1 MNKDGTF
8 RPIRYGD
15 IVILLRSIASKGPA
29 LLKILK
35 EHHIPAVSSRDDDY
49 VKNLEVQTLIALL
62 QILDN
67 PLQDLPL
74 TAVLRS
80 FFVGLTETDLAR
92 LRLLMKENEA
102 DHLFP
107 LLERAVPL
115 LSREKADAL
124 SAFLTHFSAWREHA
138 VQGGIAPLLQEIW
151 EDTDYLTYVSGLPGG
166 HARRAH
172 LLSFYELARARD
184 TGTHNGLYP
193 FLTELSSLL

>member
-107 LLERAVPL
+107 LLEKPRPALQRKGRRPVRLPRPL
-115 LSREKADAL
+115 
-124 SAFLTHFSAWREHA
+124 
-138 VQGGIAPLLQEIW
+138 
-151 EDTDYLTYVSGLPGG
+151 
-166 HARRAH
+166 
-172 LLSFYELARARD
+172 
-184 TGTHNGLYP
+184 
-193 FLTELSSLL
+193 